1 MLRSSEKYF
10 ERADANGKINF
21 VNFIKNEHGEMFI
34 LTGEKYR
41 VFSIPEEVNNPEGIS
56 EELFFEYLK

>member
-10 ERADANGKINF
+10 ERVLPNGRTYF
-21 VNFIKNEHGEMFI
+21 VTFIKNEHGEMFV

-41 VFSIPEEVNNPEGIS
+41 VLQIPDEVDNPEGIT
-56 EELFFEYLK
+56 EEVFFEYLK